1 MRSGIGDPNVDIMGY
16 TMDSLCIKKSFRLEN
31 SNPSVGGKR
40 YRGKEDNSTA
50 FNFQF
55 SKKKTERRAQCINI
69 TLQRLE
75 VMKFEALSVVRAQLE
90 TLWVPLCSIRAV
102 GGIPPVNPLD

>member
-16 TMDSLCIKKSFRLEN
+16 TMDSLYIKKSFRLEN

-40 YRGKEDNSTA
+40 CRGKEDNSTA

-55 SKKKTERRAQCINI
+55 SKKKR
-69 TLQRLE
+69 
-75 VMKFEALSVVRAQLE
+75 
-90 TLWVPLCSIRAV
+90 
-102 GGIPPVNPLD
+102 GGPNVSTPPCRDLK